1 MLLLWRAPSRFSY
14 FCALWAVSTGLLT
27 AVSATAEDG
36 PPLTGQRIA
45 AQGLAD
51 KPAGLVANRVS
62 DHLTAAQ
69 ADEHPL
75 LPALKWAYRSIE
87 GAREVKDYSCTFCKR
102 ERVEGELREHEY
114 MFMKVRHQPF
124 SVYMYFL
131 GPAGLRGQEV
141 IFVEGKNDGKMFAH
155 TTGLRDKMV
164 GTVSLKPDGM
174 VAMKGNRYPI
184 TEVGFLHMLE
194 RLIQIGEADTKFGEC
209 EVKFFQ
215 GAKVNNRVATCIQVM
230 HPVPRRNFLFHVARI
245 YVDDELSLPI
255 RYEAYSWPDKP
266 GGAPVLIE
274 EYTYMN
280 MKLNNGFTDMDFD
293 TANTQYRFH

>member
-1 MLLLWRAPSRFSY
+1 MLFNWRVGGRAA
-14 FCALWAVSTGLLT
+14 ALAGGL
-27 AVSATAEDG
+27 AIAAGMAISPAAAEDG
-36 PPLTGQRIA
+36 PPRAADRVQPHALA
-45 AQGLAD
+45 AQ
-51 KPAGLVANRVS
+51 PAAAVASRSS
-62 DHLTAAQ
+62 DHLTAA
-69 ADEHPL
+69 APDEHPL
-75 LPALKWAYRSIE
+75 VPALRWAYRSIE
-87 GAREVKDYSCTFCKR
+87 GARQVADYSCTFVKR

-141 IFVEGKNDGKMFAH
+141 IYVEGKNDGKMLAH

-174 VAMKGNRYPI
+174 IAMKGNRYPI

-215 GAKVNNRVATCIQVM
+215 GAKVNNRSSTCIQVM
-230 HPVPRRNFLFHVARI
+230 HPVPRRNFLFHLARI
-245 YVDDELSLPI
+245 FVDDEMNLPV
-255 RYEAYSWPDKP
+255 RYEAYAWPDKP

-274 EYTYMN
+274 EYTYTN
-280 MKLNNGFTDMDFD
+280 LKLNNGFTDVDFD
-293 TANTQYRFH
+293 TENTQYRFH

>member
-1 MLLLWRAPSRFSY
+1 MLFKWCAPSRVSCFWG
-14 FCALWAVSTGLLT
+14 LWAVSVALT
-27 AVSATAEDG
+27 STAAVQAEEG
-36 PPLTGQRIA
+36 PSRAAPFAPAQGVSQQPAAALANRPGANLAA
-45 AQGLAD
+45 AQ
-51 KPAGLVANRVS
+51 
-62 DHLTAAQ
+62 
-69 ADEHPL
+69 DEHPL
-75 LPALKWAYRSIE
+75 MPALKWAYRSIE
-87 GAREVKDYSCTFCKR
+87 GARQVKDYSCTFCKR
-102 ERVEGELREHEY
+102 ERVEGELREHEH

-131 GPAGLRGQEV
+131 GPAGVRGQEV
-141 IFVEGKNDGKMFAH
+141 IYVEGKNEGKMFAH

-215 GAKVNNRVATCIQVM
+215 GAKVNNRSATCIQVM

-280 MKLNNGFTDMDFD
+280 LKLDNGFTDADFD